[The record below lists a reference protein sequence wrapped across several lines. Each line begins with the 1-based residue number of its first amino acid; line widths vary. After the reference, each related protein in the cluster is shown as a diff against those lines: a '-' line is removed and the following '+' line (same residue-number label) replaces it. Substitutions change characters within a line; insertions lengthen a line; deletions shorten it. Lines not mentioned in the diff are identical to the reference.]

1 MTAAPPKG
9 LASRSI
15 SALKWS
21 YAGMATKAVT
31 QFAIGIVLAHLLGP
45 APFGV
50 VAIAWTIIGF
60 CNLVADFGFSAA
72 LVQREQLTERDL
84 RFVSTCQ
91 VALGASL
98 TAAGI
103 ALAGPIAGFFHRP
116 DATGVLRAMA
126 CLFVLQ
132 SLGQAAL
139 ATLRRGLDFKRLQ
152 LLDIGS
158 YATAY
163 LAIGIPAA
171 YLGCGAWSLAL
182 AALAQTLLNSVGALV
197 VTRTSLRPAF
207 SADSSGM
214 FRYGAKVIGAN
225 LTSWGLANLDTLF
238 VGRVLGLVD
247 LGYYN
252 RANNLV
258 AAPMYSFIIGFQG
271 VLFSSASRAQADRD
285 ALGRTYQAALMLAGL
300 VCLPLFV
307 TVAVVA
313 SSTIAGLYG
322 IEWLAAAP
330 VLAPMSLAMAAT
342 VLLAIS
348 GPLLMSIDRVGLELR
363 LQMVA
368 LALFVGG
375 LVATC
380 HSSMATIAWVFCGAA
395 CVRGYLLT
403 AAVVAELGMRW
414 TAVARALRWP
424 VVVAILVAAPAYAID
439 HVLAFAPIVHLG
451 CVVATAAGC
460 LLLCTR
466 LLGPSMF
473 VSSLGSDVAVLRD
486 ALPMPLRRF
495 LRL

>member
-1 MTAAPPKG
+1 
-9 LASRSI
+9 
-15 SALKWS
+15 
-21 YAGMATKAVT
+21 MATKAIS

-45 APFGV
+45 GPFGV
-50 VAIAWTIIGF
+50 VAVAWTIIGF

-72 LVQREQLTERDL
+72 LVQRDQLTERDL
-84 RFVSTCQ
+84 RFISTCQ
-91 VALGASL
+91 VVLGASL

-103 ALAGPIAGFFHRP
+103 ALAGPIARFFHRP
-116 DATGVLRAMA
+116 DAADVLRAMA

-132 SLGQAAL
+132 SVGQTAI

-158 YATAY
+158 YLTAY
-163 LAIGIPAA
+163 IAIGIPAA

-182 AALAQTLLNSVGALV
+182 AALAQTVLNSSGALA
-197 VTRTSLRPAF
+197 VTRSSLRPAF

-225 LTSWGLANLDTLF
+225 LTSWGLANLDTIF

-271 VLFSSASRAQADRD
+271 VLFSSASRAQADRGV
-285 ALGRTYQAALMLAGL
+285 LGRTYLAALMLAGL
-300 VCLPLFV
+300 VCLPVFV

-313 SSTIAGLYG
+313 PSTIAGLYG
-322 IEWLAAAP
+322 TAWLAAAP
-330 VLAPMSLAMAAT
+330 VLAPMALAMAAT

-348 GPLLMSIDRVGLELR
+348 GPVLMSIDRVGLELR
-363 LQMVA
+363 LQAIA

-375 LVATC
+375 LVVGC
-380 HSSMATIAWVFCGAA
+380 RYSMETIAWVFFGAA
-395 CVRGYLLT
+395 CVRGCLLT
-403 AAVVAELGMRW
+403 AAVVRELGLGW
-414 TAVARALRWP
+414 SAVVRALRWP
-424 VVVAILVAAPAYAID
+424 AAVAVLVAAPAYAID
-439 HVLAFAPIVHLG
+439 QLAGFTPVVHLG
-451 CVVATAAGC
+451 CVVAIAAAS
-460 LLLCTR
+460 LLLSIR
-466 LLGPSMF
+466 ILAPVMF
-473 VSSLGSDVAVLRD
+473 ATSLGSDVAVLRD
-486 ALPMPLRRF
+486 ALPGPVSRF